1 MYRGMSRAEAFK
13 PVQNNPFERVW
24 AGTDLDMK
32 ENWHHKY
39 QNKMS
44 SEWVS
49 KRD

>member
-1 MYRGMSRAEAFK
+1 
-13 PVQNNPFERVW
+13 
-24 AGTDLDMK
+24 MK

-49 KRD
+49 KRDQSTEKKKNTGKEKQKA